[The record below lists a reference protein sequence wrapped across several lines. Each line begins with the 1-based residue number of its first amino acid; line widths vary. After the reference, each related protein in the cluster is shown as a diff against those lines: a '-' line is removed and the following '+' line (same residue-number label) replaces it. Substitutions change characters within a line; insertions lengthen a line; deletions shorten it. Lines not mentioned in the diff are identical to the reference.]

1 MGHILRHDKNN
12 NNANEEILKINKYG
26 RNRNE

>member
-12 NNANEEILKINKYG
+12 NNTNEEILKINKYG